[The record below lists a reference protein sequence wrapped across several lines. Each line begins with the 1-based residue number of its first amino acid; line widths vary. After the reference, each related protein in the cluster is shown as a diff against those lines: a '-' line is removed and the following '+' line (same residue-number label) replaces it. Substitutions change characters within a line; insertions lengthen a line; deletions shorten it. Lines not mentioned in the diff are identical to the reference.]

1 MGSSL
6 LGKRKPRRFVVKQR
20 SGHERHFTSG
30 ERSSHEQS
38 VQRRQWEVFLDIK
51 NLSQWKKMEEIQDK

>member
-1 MGSSL
+1 M
-6 LGKRKPRRFVVKQR
+6 KQR
-20 SGHERHFTSG
+20 SGHERHVTSG

-51 NLSQWKKMEEIQDK
+51 NLSHRKRWKKFRTSKILLSI

>member
-1 MGSSL
+1 M
-6 LGKRKPRRFVVKQR
+6 KQR
-20 SGHERHFTSG
+20 SGHERHFTSA
-30 ERSSHEQS
+30 ERSSREQS

>member
-1 MGSSL
+1 M
-6 LGKRKPRRFVVKQR
+6 KQR
-20 SGHERHFTSG
+20 SGHERHVTSG

>member
-1 MGSSL
+1 M
-6 LGKRKPRRFVVKQR
+6 KQR
-20 SGHERHFTSG
+20 SGHERHVTSG
-30 ERSSHEQS
+30 ERSLHERS